1 MHYKFLKK
9 IINALG
15 FKLVDKNLIKNDR
28 LLSKYSHL
36 TIKNFLNKLF
46 SSNKISKVIQVG
58 SNDGKRFD
66 ELSVFIKTFKPMAIL
81 VEPIKTNFEN
91 LKKNYLNQEN
101 LFFENLAISV
111 ENQIKYLFK
120 VKNDKLNLYDDHIE
134 GITSFE
140 KKHLIKHGVKEK
152 HITKE
157 LVGTISIQELL
168 KKYSLKSL
176 DLLLIDTEGYDG
188 KIVIDFLTKSNARPI
203 IIFEYIHINYKTLEN
218 TLDQLNKKNYVI
230 FNSCKA

>member
-66 ELSVFIKTFKPMAIL
+66 ELSVFIKTFK
-81 VEPIKTNFEN
+81 NN
-91 LKKNYLNQEN
+91 LKRLS
-101 LFFENLAISV
+101 F
-111 ENQIKYLFK
+111 
-120 VKNDKLNLYDDHIE
+120 HIYW
-134 GITSFE
+134 
-140 KKHLIKHGVKEK
+140 VKEEK
-152 HITKE
+152 
-157 LVGTISIQELL
+157 
-168 KKYSLKSL
+168 
-176 DLLLIDTEGYDG
+176 
-188 KIVIDFLTKSNARPI
+188 
-203 IIFEYIHINYKTLEN
+203 
-218 TLDQLNKKNYVI
+218 
-230 FNSCKA
+230 